1 MTASGVTLGGVDVT
15 ARIDEARPESEVSTT
30 ATAIPSDVSTSPWRP
45 TRSQVAW
52 GIWVVVFGVTTWHW
66 GLPRSRPQLFLVL
79 GLALFAATAG
89 NRRGW
94 MRIVRDWLPLF
105 VILSVYD
112 FVRGEAQFWGTVHV
126 VPQIDADRWLFG
138 GVPTVWLQHHLF
150 TPGIPHWW
158 DYGVFFVYLS
168 HFFVALTV
176 AAVLWKV
183 NHALFRRFAALFV
196 ALTLLAFLT
205 YAAFPAAPPW
215 LASQTEHL
223 APTARIIDEMWTH
236 VGLRSGAHTLSAT
249 SNLANPVAAMPS
261 LHAAYPML
269 LLLFFWR
276 RAGRWR
282 WLLALYP
289 LAMGFTL
296 VYAAEHYV
304 VDILFGWLYAVA
316 VYLVGSRV
324 ADWWAARR
332 TRVPSTPVP
341 IGLSPSV

>member
-1 MTASGVTLGGVDVT
+1 
-15 ARIDEARPESEVSTT
+15 VSK
-30 ATAIPSDVSTSPWRP
+30 APWRP

-52 GIWVVVFGVTTWHW
+52 GIWAVVFGVTTWHW

-89 NRRGW
+89 KRRGW
-94 MRIVRDWLPLF
+94 MRVVRDWLPLF
-105 VILSVYD
+105 VVLSVYD

-150 TPGIPHWW
+150 TPGSPHWW

-183 NHALFRRFAALFV
+183 NHASFRRFAAFFV
-196 ALTLLAFLT
+196 ALTLLGFLT

-215 LASQTEHL
+215 LASQTQHL
-223 APTARIIDEMWTH
+223 APTARVIDEMWTH

-249 SNLANPVAAMPS
+249 SDLANPVAAMPS

-304 VDILFGWLYAVA
+304 VDILFGWLYAVV
-316 VYLVGSRV
+316 VYVVGSHV

-332 TRVPSTPVP
+332 TRVPPVP
-341 IGLSPSV
+341 IPVELSPSV

>member
-1 MTASGVTLGGVDVT
+1 
-15 ARIDEARPESEVSTT
+15 
-30 ATAIPSDVSTSPWRP
+30 
-45 TRSQVAW
+45 
-52 GIWVVVFGVTTWHW
+52 
-66 GLPRSRPQLFLVL
+66 
-79 GLALFAATAG
+79 
-89 NRRGW
+89 
-94 MRIVRDWLPLF
+94 
-105 VILSVYD
+105 
-112 FVRGEAQFWGTVHV
+112 
-126 VPQIDADRWLFG
+126 
-138 GVPTVWLQHHLF
+138 
-150 TPGIPHWW
+150 
-158 DYGVFFVYLS
+158 
-168 HFFVALTV
+168 
-176 AAVLWKV
+176 
-183 NHALFRRFAALFV
+183 
-196 ALTLLAFLT
+196 
-205 YAAFPAAPPW
+205 
-215 LASQTEHL
+215 
-223 APTARIIDEMWTH
+223 MWTH

-249 SNLANPVAAMPS
+249 SDLANPVAAMPS

-324 ADWWAARR
+324 ADWWAGRR

>member
-52 GIWVVVFGVTTWHW
+52 GIWVVVFGVTTWRW

-168 HFFVALTV
+168 HFFVALDSRGSALEGEPRV
-176 AAVLWKV
+176 VPPLRRVVRRVDAAGVPDV
-183 NHALFRRFAALFV
+183 RGI
-196 ALTLLAFLT
+196 
-205 YAAFPAAPPW
+205 
-215 LASQTEHL
+215 SGG
-223 APTARIIDEMWTH
+223 TAV
-236 VGLRSGAHTLSAT
+236 VGQPDRASGAHSEDHRRDVDSRRPAQWSAHTLG
-249 SNLANPVAAMPS
+249 
-261 LHAAYPML
+261 H
-269 LLLFFWR
+269 
-276 RAGRWR
+276 
-282 WLLALYP
+282 
-289 LAMGFTL
+289 
-296 VYAAEHYV
+296 E
-304 VDILFGWLYAVA
+304 
-316 VYLVGSRV
+316 
-324 ADWWAARR
+324 
-332 TRVPSTPVP
+332 
-341 IGLSPSV
+341 